1 MAQAGLYMEE
11 WKDSARAI
19 PFVTRIPS
27 ISYNYVCGKD
37 DNSSELGKRNE
48 VIVELP
54 VARETTPSA

>member
-1 MAQAGLYMEE
+1 MEE